1 MNDDR
6 TNAGSYDIRPIRA
19 KTARVGRYKRALAGL
34 LAAFLLGGVGIP
46 LGVDQYHAYK
56 RAVVLSLI
64 QDELR
69 RLEIGDAKS
78 TGLRLA
84 QCESQRMDLAD
95 RLASIAAAVD
105 VDFKR

>member
-1 MNDDR
+1 MNDER
-6 TNAGSYDIRPIRA
+6 TNAGSFDIRPIRT
-19 KTARVGRYKRALAGL
+19 KTARAGRYKMALAGL
-34 LAAFLLGGVGIP
+34 LAAFLLGGIGIP

-69 RLEIGDAKS
+69 RLEIGDPKS

-84 QCESQRMDLAD
+84 QCETQRMDLAD
-95 RLASIAAAVD
+95 RLATIGAAVD
-105 VDFKR
+105 VDFEK